1 MPKYTVRNNLP
12 QDAVFVKI
20 YHGSGL
26 TWSIGLIDK
35 KKNEFV
41 LDVAESYTFVDD
53 TESVTMLATIL
64 GNEKVKGE
72 IIMERNPKKCDVA
85 AWPLQTSNL
94 FISATASR
102 DGDDGYDSLY
112 FY

>member
-12 QDAVFVKI
+12 KDVVYVKV
-20 YHGSGL
+20 YHGRGL

-35 KKNEFV
+35 KKNQFV

-53 TESVTMLATIL
+53 TESVSMLAVIL
-64 GNEKVKGE
+64 GNEKVEGAIK
-72 IIMERNPKKCDVA
+72 MERDPKKCDVA
-85 AWPLQTSNL
+85 AWPLQTANL
-94 FISATASR
+94 FIGAR
-102 DGDDGYDSLY
+102 DGEDGYKSLY